1 MRLQRSFEISR
12 YVNNRNFKFN
22 RLCLTR
28 SLLQSSHDE
37 PDVEAAVLVGAESVD
52 DVNSMTNLT
61 PQEILRSMPGIN
73 SKNYRLVMSKVE
85 NIEELSKL
93 SIDDLKEIVGREAG
107 SKLHHFLHKRE

>member
-1 MRLQRSFEISR
+1 M
-12 YVNNRNFKFN
+12 
-22 RLCLTR
+22 
-28 SLLQSSHDE
+28 D
-37 PDVEAAVLVGAESVD
+37 AAVLIGAESID

-93 SIDDLKEIVGREAG
+93 SVEDLKEILGQEAG
-107 SKLHHFLHKRE
+107 NKLHNFIHKRE

>member
-1 MRLQRSFEISR
+1 
-12 YVNNRNFKFN
+12 V
-22 RLCLTR
+22 
-28 SLLQSSHDE
+28 D
-37 PDVEAAVLVGAESVD
+37 AAVLIGAESID

-93 SIDDLKEIVGREAG
+93 SVEDLKEILGQEAG
-107 SKLHHFLHKRE
+107 NKLHNFIHKRE

>member
-1 MRLQRSFEISR
+1 M
-12 YVNNRNFKFN
+12 
-22 RLCLTR
+22 
-28 SLLQSSHDE
+28 D
-37 PDVEAAVLVGAESVD
+37 AAVLIGAESID

-93 SIDDLKEIVGREAG
+93 SVEDLKEILGQEAG
-107 SKLHHFLHKRE
+107 NKLHNFIHKREWSFPFQF